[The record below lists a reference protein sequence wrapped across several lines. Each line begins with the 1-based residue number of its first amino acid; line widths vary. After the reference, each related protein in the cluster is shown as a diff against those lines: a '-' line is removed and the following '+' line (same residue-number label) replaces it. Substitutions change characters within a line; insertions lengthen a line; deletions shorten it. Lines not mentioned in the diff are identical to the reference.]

1 MKRSIQRFTRLSA
14 LALVASALVACDF
27 FGSTNNNAFSDL
39 DALAALDIA
48 GAKSLFIAPAAGAS
62 SAAQGLQASNAT
74 RKTLFKVTNEGFAQE
89 VTYSD
94 EGGNSI
100 TLTKDPSAIYRVN
113 ATYLVV
119 VFEDDYGY
127 LIRSSDGAAFS
138 LREVGNLALKPQYH
152 NFLNAPRFQTDS
164 AGNLYYKARPNNG
177 AVVVIRVDVTDPEN
191 PTAQTWARVAGK
203 NIQTFWVSPPGHVLY
218 SSFRN
223 TVQPHRIRHA
233 TTGRIYADLPE
244 EHGMP
249 VWVGTDGDFK
259 YVHSST
265 ADRITTAVIDASGNM
280 STPTVRTVNPL
291 PITITTLSSYL
302 FRFGTRTIAVDRD
315 SSYSPIVELENGAS
329 SPRGRISLP
338 TSVIKD
344 ITDAFAS
351 ENYYYLIGKNAAGKQ
366 VLIRVDPQTDA
377 TKSLL
382 NPGEY
387 DIFKAGV
394 SETDVITFNAQRF
407 SDGAFV
413 IGEISS
419 TATDRE
425 PKILKEDLGGKVIN
439 LIRVN

>member
-1 MKRSIQRFTRLSA
+1 MKRSIQRFARLN
-14 LALVASALVACDF
+14 ALVLVVSALVACDF
-27 FGSTNNNAFSDL
+27 FGSTNNNSFSDL

-74 RKTLFKVTNEGFAQE
+74 RKTLFKVTDGGFAQE

-94 EGGNSI
+94 QDGNPV
-100 TLTKDPSAIYRVN
+100 TLVKDPSAIYRVN

-119 VFEDDYGY
+119 VFEDEYGY
-127 LIRSSDGAAFS
+127 LVRSSDGAAFS
-138 LREVGNLALKPQYH
+138 LREVGNLALNPQLH

-191 PTAQTWARVAGK
+191 PTAQTWAQVDSK
-203 NIQTFWVSPPGHVLY
+203 NIESFWVSPLGHVIY

-223 TVQPHRIRHA
+223 TVQTHRIRNA

-244 EHGMP
+244 ATGMP
-249 VWVGTDGDFK
+249 VWVGTDGNFK
-259 YVHSST
+259 YVHPST
-265 ADRITTAVIDASGNM
+265 NKITTAVIDTSGTM
-280 STPTVRTVNPL
+280 STTEGASANSS
-291 PITITTLSSYL
+291 ITTWSSYL
-302 FRFGTRTIAVDRD
+302 FRFGSRTIAVDREHLN
-315 SSYSPIVELENGAS
+315 SSVAELENGANT
-329 SPRGRISLP
+329 PRGRVNFPS
-338 TSVIKD
+338 SVIKD

-351 ENYYYLIGKNAAGKQ
+351 ENYYYLIGKNAGNKQ
-366 VLIRVDPQTDA
+366 VLIRVNPQTDE

>member
-1 MKRSIQRFTRLSA
+1 MKRWIQSTTRLGA

-27 FGSTNNNAFSDL
+27 FGSTNNSFSDL

-74 RKTLFKVTNEGFAQE
+74 RKTLFKVTDQGFAQE

-94 EGGNSI
+94 EGGNPI
-100 TLTKDPSAIYRVN
+100 TLVKDPSAIYRVN

-119 VFEDDYGY
+119 VFEDEYGY
-127 LIRSSDGAAFS
+127 LVRSSDGAAFS
-138 LREVGNLALKPQYH
+138 LREVGNLALNPQYH

-164 AGNLYYKARPNNG
+164 AGNLYYKARPDG
-177 AVVVIRVDVTDPEN
+177 DAVAVIRVDVTDPEN

-203 NIQTFWVSPPGHVLY
+203 NIQTFWVSPLGRVLY

-223 TVQPHRIRHA
+223 GAQIHRIRHE
-233 TTGRIYADLPE
+233 TTGRIYAALPE
-244 EHGMP
+244 ENGMP
-249 VWVGTDGDFK
+249 VWVGTDGNFK

-265 ADRITTAVIDASGNM
+265 ANRITTAVIDASGNM
-280 STPTVRTVNPL
+280 STPTVPTLNPL

-302 FRFGTRTIAVDRD
+302 FRFGTRTIAVDREHLN
-315 SSYSPIVELENGAS
+315 SSVVELENGAS
-329 SPRGRISLP
+329 SPRGRISLS
-338 TSVIKD
+338 TGVIKD

-351 ENYYYLIGKNAAGKQ
+351 ENYYYLIGKNAGNKQ
-366 VLIRVDPQTDA
+366 VLIRVNPQTDA

-387 DIFKAGV
+387 DVFKAGV
-394 SETDVITFNAQRF
+394 SETDVITFNAQRL

-419 TATDRE
+419 AATDRE